1 MNLFHPV
8 SSIMTTDLI
17 TVSSNDPLSK
27 VESIFQNHKIHH
39 IPVVKGTR
47 LVGLVSKSD
56 FLLFKNAA
64 SDDHDQQKNEEI
76 RMERHIV
83 EELMI
88 TGIAKLEPTEKISV
102 ALAIFKENIFH
113 SIPVADQGRL
123 VGIVTTYDI
132 ISKLMVDNEAHIG
145 YGN

>member
-17 TVSSNDPLSK
+17 TVSPNDAISK
-27 VESIFQNHKIHH
+27 VEFIFNNHKIHH
-39 IPVVKGTR
+39 IPVVTGAK

-56 FLLFKNAA
+56 FLLFQHSD
-64 SDDHDQQKNEEI
+64 SDDHDQQKNEAI
-76 RMERHIV
+76 RMERHLV
-83 EELMI
+83 EEIMV

-113 SIPVADQGRL
+113 SIPIVDQGRL

-145 YGN
+145 YGT